1 MHSTVA
7 DTATNRDTYGTYL
20 HTHIHT
26 NIRTHKLPYSKLRC
40 SSLPATLPQ
49 RVESPLS
56 CLVAGKLSASACII
70 FGIWRSFNLPA
81 SCRVAL
87 RLCHWV
93 ACVILENARI
103 GQVKGIRI
111 GTVCQAYFPTM
122 CVCEAT
128 LHASQIQF
136 CAIHTHTNTVSL
148 TRTLV
153 GTHSQNGGA

>member
-1 MHSTVA
+1 MLV
-7 DTATNRDTYGTYL
+7 
-20 HTHIHT
+20 
-26 NIRTHKLPYSKLRC
+26 
-40 SSLPATLPQ
+40 LPATLPQ

-56 CLVAGKLSASACII
+56 CLVAGKLSASACIV

-122 CVCEAT
+122 CVCARQHYT
-128 LHASQIQF
+128 QVKYNFAPFTRTHTHSLSH
-136 CAIHTHTNTVSL
+136 IHTRWHSL
-148 TRTLV
+148 TKWRRIKNVFKMRSGNCCMWQFLRLI
-153 GTHSQNGGA
+153 HSREY